1 MNTLPIYGTYYLN
14 RLIERLVPRPMFF
27 ADRFFPTVVQS
38 LREEVYFDEAPGV
51 KAGIAPFVHPLN
63 EAPMIRSQGYRTK
76 SFKPAY
82 IKEKTDLT
90 PDRGFTRLAGEGL
103 GGELTPMQRLEV
115 LLTRDIKRL
124 QDRWMNRIELM
135 AAEVVKTGMLTI
147 KGDGLDAVLDF
158 ERDKSLGTKLTGDKS
173 WANKAFPMRSWI
185 QKRQAN
191 MARLN
196 LRQRRPGMMIM
207 HESAYDLFLA
217 CDEVQRML
225 PDYIRGAELR
235 LLQTPGA
242 QSFDS
247 LVYKGNFG
255 NVDIYVYDAVSD
267 DGKAY
272 IDENQVLLCCDG
284 VDGIRFF
291 GAIHD
296 LDANLVPQKTFLKS
310 WTIEDPSQRL
320 VMLQSA
326 PLLATFDPNTAELI
340 TVA

>member
-1 MNTLPIYGTYYLN
+1 MDTLPIYGTYYLN

-27 ADRFFPTVVQS
+27 MDKFFKTTVQS
-38 LREEVYFDEAPGV
+38 EREEVYFDEAPGV
-51 KAGIAPFVHPLN
+51 RIGIAPFVHPLN

-76 SFKPAY
+76 SFKPGY

-90 PDRGFTRLAGEGL
+90 PDRGFTRMAGEGF
-103 GGELTPMQRLEV
+103 GGELSPMQRSEI
-115 LLTRDIKRL
+115 LLTRDVKRL

-158 ERDKSLGTKLTGDKS
+158 ERHKSLGIKLTGENS
-173 WANKAFPMRSWI
+173 WANKDFSMRTFI
-185 QKRQAN
+185 TKRQAN
-191 MARLN
+191 MAKLN
-196 LRQRRPGMMIM
+196 LRQRRPRTMIM
-207 HESAYDLFLA
+207 HQSSYDLFIA
-217 CDEVQRML
+217 CNEVQKIL

-235 LLQTPGA
+235 LLQTPGL
-242 QSFDS
+242 QSLDS

-255 NVDIYVYDAVSD
+255 EVDIWVYDAISD
-267 DGKAY
+267 DGKPF
-272 IDENQVLLCCDG
+272 IDVNQVLLCCESVDG
-284 VDGIRFF
+284 VQFF

-296 LDANLVPQKTFLKS
+296 LDAGLAAQPVFLKS
-310 WTIEDPSQRL
+310 WKIDDPSQRL

-340 TVA
+340 NVA